1 MASMWAQAA
10 APSVAVYYG
19 KDASMS
25 ELALFDIAVVEAEQG
40 YDPVK
45 FRNTWPSSELYAY
58 ASVAEAGNERAYL
71 TKIPST
77 WKMARN
83 GAWNS
88 VVIDQTPEQWPAFFA
103 DEVIGPLWQKG
114 FRGFFLDTMDSYR
127 LAEKFNEAEQ
137 QDGAVG
143 HAHL

>member
-1 MASMWAQAA
+1 MNATLGKECSVNALLRSCLICYALMASMWAQAA

-45 FRNTWPSSELYAY
+45 FRSTWPSSELYAY
-58 ASVAEAGNERAYL
+58 ASVAEAGDERAYL
-71 TKIPST
+71 KKIPSA

-83 GAWNS
+83 GAWKS
-88 VVIDQTPEQWPAFFA
+88 VVIDQTPEPWPAFFA
-103 DEVIGPLWQKG
+103 DEVIVLISTQI
-114 FRGFFLDTMDSYR
+114 
-127 LAEKFNEAEQ
+127 
-137 QDGAVG
+137 
-143 HAHL
+143 